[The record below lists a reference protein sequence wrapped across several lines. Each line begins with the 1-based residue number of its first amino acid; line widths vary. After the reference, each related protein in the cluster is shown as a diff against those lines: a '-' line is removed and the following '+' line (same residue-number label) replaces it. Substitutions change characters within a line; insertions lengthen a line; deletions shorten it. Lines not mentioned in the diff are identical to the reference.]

1 MADLSSA
8 KDKSSALDEEINEG
22 FSLRSSGE
30 SILKIRETNFVNKK
44 LDLYLPQISMLRSTA
59 QCKKRKHRRG
69 RVNGA
74 EKEDEGVAGGAVD
87 KKYPRNIYQQPIY
100 HRIVG
105 KSLHYRMSWMSLRS

>member
-44 LDLYLPQISMLRSTA
+44 LDPYSPQISMLRSTA

-74 EKEDEGVAGGAVD
+74 EKEDEGVAGGAVE
-87 KKYPRNIYQQPIY
+87 KISEKFLSGRNIIKLSAS
-100 HRIVG
+100 HCIAG
-105 KSLHYRMSWMSLRS
+105 WAGCL

>member
-30 SILKIRETNFVNKK
+30 SILKIREINVVDKK
-44 LDLYLPQISMLRSTA
+44 LDLYLPQKSMLRSTA

-87 KKYPRNIYQQPIY
+87 KISEKFINNQHIIKLSARHCIA
-100 HRIVG
+100 G
-105 KSLHYRMSWMSLRS
+105 WAGCL

>member
-44 LDLYLPQISMLRSTA
+44 LDSNPPQI
-59 QCKKRKHRRG
+59 
-69 RVNGA
+69 
-74 EKEDEGVAGGAVD
+74 
-87 KKYPRNIYQQPIY
+87 
-100 HRIVG
+100 
-105 KSLHYRMSWMSLRS
+105 

>member
-44 LDLYLPQISMLRSTA
+44 LDPYSPQISML
-59 QCKKRKHRRG
+59 K
-69 RVNGA
+69 
-74 EKEDEGVAGGAVD
+74 VD
-87 KKYPRNIYQQPIY
+87 GT
-100 HRIVG
+100 V
-105 KSLHYRMSWMSLRS
+105 